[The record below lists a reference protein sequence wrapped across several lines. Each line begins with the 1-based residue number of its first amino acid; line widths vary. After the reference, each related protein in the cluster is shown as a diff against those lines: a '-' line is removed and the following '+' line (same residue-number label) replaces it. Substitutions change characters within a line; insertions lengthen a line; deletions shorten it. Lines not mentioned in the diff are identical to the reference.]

1 MKTASISDKAINVVF
16 YIILSLLVIIC
27 FYPVWYAVLAS
38 FSDPTYIN
46 SGAIILLPKKVN
58 FAAYRYAFAQPK
70 LWTGYANTILYTV
83 AGSAFGL
90 AVSLPCGYA
99 LSRRDL
105 PFRRIIMLILT
116 FTMYFGGGLIPT
128 YIVCSKLHL
137 VNTRWILILLGSVS
151 VYNIILIRT
160 FCGSNIPEELRE
172 AALMDGCSNSR
183 FFFTF
188 VLPLSKAILAVLAI
202 YSIVAGWLLRPEIDA
217 VITTGGTG
225 IAKRDV
231 TLEAVRPLFEKE
243 IDGFGELFRYLSFAE
258 DVGTKAV
265 LSRASAGSAK
275 DKALFVLPGSTGA
288 ATLAMKRIILP
299 EIRHIVHELTKHL

>member
-1 MKTASISDKAINVVF
+1 MKTASIGDKAVNVVF

-46 SGAIILLPKKVN
+46 SGAIILLPKNVN

-83 AGSAFGL
+83 AGTAFGL

-105 PFRRIIMLILT
+105 PFRRVIMLILT

-172 AALMDGCSNSR
+172 AAFMDGCSNSR

-188 VLPLSKAILAVLAI
+188 VLPLSKAIIAV
-202 YSIVAGWLLRPEIDA
+202 VALYVAVAHWNNYYNALVYTTDSSLHPLQLYLRQLLLVTMGTDSVDDPDALKEIQDMILTIRYA
-217 VITTGGTG
+217 VIV
-225 IAKRDV
+225 IS
-231 TLEAVRPLFEKE
+231 TLPIMCLYPFLQKYFVQGVM
-243 IDGFGELFRYLSFAE
+243 I
-258 DVGTKAV
+258 
-265 LSRASAGSAK
+265 GSLK
-275 DKALFVLPGSTGA
+275 G
-288 ATLAMKRIILP
+288 
-299 EIRHIVHELTKHL
+299 